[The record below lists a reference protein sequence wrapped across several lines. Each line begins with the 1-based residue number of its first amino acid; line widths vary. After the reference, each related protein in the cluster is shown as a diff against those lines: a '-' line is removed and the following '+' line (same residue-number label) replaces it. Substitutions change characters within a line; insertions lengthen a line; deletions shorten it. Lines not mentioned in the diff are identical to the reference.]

1 MSAFTAIAYSARL
14 LLKKT
19 AAVPRQG
26 YDGPDPRNRFGNEGP
41 LAAATAAM
49 YPNIE
54 HVLVRSND
62 RSPLDGLDRNFFLYE
77 RPVLNLCN
85 AVWGQAINRAARE
98 RNLTVMLTGQM
109 GNMTVSYNGLEL
121 LPELLRAGRFIKL
134 WRETARLVANTGT
147 RWRGALVKT
156 FGPFMPVWLWQW
168 LNDAFLGHRWE
179 ILNYTAIRADRLTEL
194 DLPARARER
203 SLDFSYRPWKDGF
216 AMRLWVLAR
225 GDPGNGLKGT
235 LAGWGIDHRDPTAD
249 KRLVEYC
256 LSIPTEQYLAGGV
269 PRALAK
275 RALADRLP
283 AAVLNE
289 RKKGYQ
295 AVDWHEGLTAARA
308 DIAAE
313 LDRLSACTPAA
324 ETLDIDRP
332 KRLVENWPASG

>member
-1 MSAFTAIAYSARL
+1 
-14 LLKKT
+14 
-19 AAVPRQG
+19 
-26 YDGPDPRNRFGNEGP
+26 
-41 LAAATAAM
+41 M

-54 HVLVRSND
+54 HVLVRSSD

-77 RPVLNLCN
+77 RPVLNLAN

-98 RNLTVMLTGQM
+98 RNLTVMLTGQV

-134 WRETARLVANTGT
+134 WSEAARLVANTGT
-147 RWRGALVKT
+147 RWRGALVRT
-156 FGPFMPVWLWQW
+156 FGPSTPVWLWQ
-168 LNDAFLGHRWE
+168 LANTTFLGHRWE
-179 ILNYTAIRADRLTEL
+179 LLNYTAISADRLTEL

-216 AMRLWVLAR
+216 AMRLWVLGR
-225 GDPGNGLKGT
+225 IDPGNGPKGA

-256 LSIPTEQYLAGGV
+256 LSIPTEQYLAGGI

-295 AVDWHEGLTAARA
+295 AVDWHEGVTAARA

-313 LDRLSACTPAA
+313 LDRLAACAPAA
-324 ETLDIDRP
+324 ETLDIDRL
-332 KRLVENWPASG
+332 KRLVEDWPASGWERDDVVRPYRLALLRGIGAGHFLRKASGANQ